1 LVRQCVI
8 LGAGLDASA
17 YRHSQAPGRVF
28 EVDLPATQ
36 AWKRARLSEVGIAI
50 PASLSY
56 VPVDF
61 ETVSLAEGLA
71 RAGFDASQPAFFSWL
86 GVTMYLDEAAVVET
100 LRFVAGC
107 AKGSAVLLEYV
118 IPLAGLLPMMR
129 IPMEQMTAQLA
140 ERGEPW
146 KSFFEP
152 TALAEKLTALGFSHS
167 RNWTPDE
174 LNRRYLADRA
184 DGLHIGAGPG
194 RLMFATV

>member
-1 LVRQCVI
+1 MRP
-8 LGAGLDASA
+8 S
-17 YRHSQAPGRVF
+17 
-28 EVDLPATQ
+28 T
-36 AWKRARLSEVGIAI
+36 AI
-50 PASLSY
+50 PEISTRSTS
-56 VPVDF
+56 
-61 ETVSLAEGLA
+61 TVACPAPDRMRVVTRTGRSPA
-71 RAGFDASQPAFFSWL
+71 RSFDASQPAFFSWL

-118 IPLAGLLPMMR
+118 MPLAGLPPMMR
-129 IPMEQMTAQLA
+129 IAMEQMTAQLA

-167 RNWTPDE
+167 RTWTPNE

-194 RLMFATV
+194 RLMLAEIRCRPVLP